1 MQKRIIDFP
10 LVNNPLGSDAFLA
23 DHSGTTS
30 RVSLS
35 SVVSY
40 ANSYI
45 TPSINITNTS
55 LLVLSGQNLN
65 EHATFGAD
73 INSLNSQVGSLTDG
87 ISNLQNNVDSINSD
101 LTNLNDSISA
111 LSLQTESLSSTTG
124 GLIFSFNLLDN
135 KSTNLNAYVAELS
148 SWVNSL
154 DLNSNTNPFVLALS
168 ANVESL
174 SAGQINLTD
183 FTSSIQNDLQSLQTQ
198 VNLLDLNYPNNSY
211 ILSLSSY
218 CLSLS
223 ADVQINSSNIQLL
236 SAASSDVQ
244 LLSSSVELLKTSLSL
259 SNTNIGELS
268 SNFIGLSSLSN
279 EISSA
284 LFALDETG
292 LITSNISFSANQV
305 IGKNG
310 IILSPDKNSNN
321 LWSFNSDGELGLPGP
336 LVFKTFIDSGGGSRE
351 LPELLDI
358 SKSVLVLG
366 TGFYILPEGK
376 EGQIIYFVPRTN
388 VKGDFA
394 TQIYIANARFWYM
407 LNGQKT
413 SAEGPMFW
421 VPWDLVLD
429 YLDPYDGILPSVVTA
444 IFTEG
449 AWNLSQGGR
458 ADGYYQ
464 IGSNIRG

>member
-10 LVNNPLGSDAFLA
+10 LVNNPLGADAFLV

-40 ANSYI
+40 TNSYI
-45 TPSINITNTS
+45 TPTVNITNTS
-55 LLVLSGQNLN
+55 LSVLSSQNLN
-65 EHATFGAD
+65 EHATFVSD
-73 INSLNSQVGSLTDG
+73 INSLNLQTGSLADG
-87 ISNLQNNVDSINSD
+87 VLNLQNSVVLVNSD
-101 LTNLNDSISA
+101 LTNLNDSVSA
-111 LSLQTESLSSTTG
+111 LLLQTESLSSTTN

-135 KSTNLNAYVAELS
+135 NLTNLTTEVAGLS

-154 DLNSNTNPFVLALS
+154 DLNSSTNPFILSLS
-168 ANVESL
+168 ANVEDL
-174 SAGQINLTD
+174 STDWINLFDLTN
-183 FTSSIQNDLQSLQTQ
+183 SIQTDLQSLQTQ

-236 SAASSDVQ
+236 SSVFSDVQ
-244 LLSSSVELLKTSLSL
+244 LLSSSIKLLKTSLSVT
-259 SNTNIGELS
+259 NTNISQLS
-268 SNFIGLSSLSN
+268 SNFTGLSSLTN

-284 LFALDETG
+284 LFSLEENG
-292 LITSNISFSANQV
+292 LTTSNISFSANQV
-305 IGKNG
+305 TGKSG
-310 IILSPDKNSNN
+310 IILSPDKNSSNI
-321 LWSFNSDGELGLPGP
+321 WAFNSDGKLDLPGP
-336 LVFKTFIDSGGGSRE
+336 LIFKTFVDSGGGSRE

-366 TGFYILPEGK
+366 SGFYILPEGK

-388 VKGDFA
+388 VAGDFA
-394 TQIYIANARFWYM
+394 TQIYITNARFWYM
-407 LNGQKT
+407 HNGQKT

-444 IFTEG
+444 IFSEG

-458 ADGYYQ
+458 ADSYYQ